1 MNWAWDHKSQLGH
14 MIADHLYMSLV
25 PLLIGSLLA
34 VPLGL
39 FLARTYWPRAT
50 VLGVCAVL
58 EAIPVLSWFVFLPAV
73 IDTTVPEKINV
84 IVALTLLVF
93 AMMTQ
98 CIAAAA
104 TEVPED
110 LRITAEGLG
119 FTAIR
124 RSLQVDLPVAM
135 PGVIA
140 GLRTAAVSC
149 IGLVTL
155 AALIGVGGL
164 GKGLVEGFSAH
175 DEPEVLST
183 TVAVVVLAVAAENL
197 LVRAQTYFLPWSRL
211 APVR

>member
-1 MNWAWDHKSQLGH
+1 MNWGWDNKSELGH
-14 MIADHLYMSLV
+14 MVGDHLYMSLV
-25 PLLIGSLLA
+25 PLLIGFVLA

-39 FLARTYWPRAT
+39 FLARTSWPRAS
-50 VLGVCAVL
+50 VLGLCAVL

-84 IVALTLLVF
+84 IVALSILVF

-104 TEVPED
+104 ARVPDE
-110 LRITAEGLG
+110 LRTTAEGLG
-119 FTAIR
+119 FSPIR
-124 RSLQVDLPVAM
+124 RAVQVDLPVAM
-135 PGVIA
+135 PGVIG

-164 GKGLVEGFSAH
+164 GKGMVEGFAAN

-183 TVAVVVLAVAAENL
+183 TVVVVVLAVVAENL
-197 LVRAQTYFLPWSRL
+197 LVRAQQHFLPWSRL

>member
-1 MNWAWDHKSQLGH
+1 
-14 MIADHLYMSLV
+14 MIGDHLYLSLV
-25 PLLIGSLLA
+25 PLLLGFLLA

-58 EAIPVLSWFVFLPAV
+58 EAIPALSWFVFLPAL
-73 IDTTVPEKINV
+73 INTTVPEKINV
-84 IVALTLLVF
+84 IVALTILVF

-98 CIAAAA
+98 CITAAAA
-104 TEVPED
+104 LVPDD
-110 LRITAEGLG
+110 LRNTAEGLG
-119 FTAIR
+119 FSTLR

-164 GKGLVEGFSAH
+164 GKGMVEGFSAD
-175 DEPEVLST
+175 DEPEILST
-183 TVAVVVLAVAAENL
+183 TVAVVVLAFAAENL
-197 LVRAQTYFLPWSRL
+197 LVRAQRHFLPWSTL

>member
-1 MNWAWDHKSQLGH
+1 VNWAWDNKSDFLR
-14 MIADHLYMSLV
+14 MIGDHLYLSLV
-25 PLLIGSLLA
+25 PLVIGFLLA

-39 FLARTYWPRAT
+39 FLARTYWPRST

-58 EAIPVLSWFVFLPAV
+58 EAIPALSWFVFLPAV
-73 IDTTVPEKINV
+73 INTTVPEKINV
-84 IVALTLLVF
+84 IVALTILVF

-98 CIAAAA
+98 CITAAAA
-104 TEVPED
+104 LVPEE
-110 LRITAEGLG
+110 LRSTAEGLG
-119 FTAIR
+119 FSTIR

-135 PGVIA
+135 PSVIA

-164 GKGLVEGFSAH
+164 GQGMVDGFSAN
-175 DEPEVLST
+175 DEPEILST
-183 TVAVVVLAVAAENL
+183 TVAVVVLAVAAEKL
-197 LVRAQTYFLPWSRL
+197 LVRAQQQFLPWSTL